1 VGTPKFKFLFANG
14 PLWLENPKEIL
25 KVWRLPQ
32 YRNIHS
38 NHTKL
43 ISPNIGQHWTKH
55 MRQSEVLLRTCWG
68 THWELNRNT
77 LRTWWEHIGH
87 NNGPNDPTSPSPEGK
102 KMGPLGC
109 KKFLCLPPFFTFFD
123 LGVLWAG
130 T

>member
-1 VGTPKFKFLFANG
+1 LWGPQSSSFFLLMG

-38 NHTKL
+38 NHTNL
-43 ISPNIGQHWTKH
+43 EVPLLDNIGQSIWDKV
-55 MRQSEVLLRTCWG
+55 RCY
-68 THWELNRNT
+68 WEHVE
-77 LRTWWEHIGH
+77 EHIGNLIGTH
-87 NNGPNDPTSPSPEGK
+87 CELDENTLVTTKVQMIQHPPPPKEK
-102 KMGPLGC
+102 KMGC
-109 KKFLCLPPFFTFFD
+109 KKNLCIPPFFTFFD